1 MYHLIYSRKRRDK
14 VLYRIYFKMK
24 NQIIDNPKTP
34 EVLENPSNRKKWVI
48 ALVAVTLVLL
58 LGLVLYTKQNNQVVY
73 EEIAQSLTQNRGLI
87 PTPTPFMFEEITIPY
102 LREKSYQSNL
112 AALEKVSENSSYTS
126 YLTSYTSDGLRINGL
141 ITIPKSNTP
150 NGGFPAIVFVHGYIS
165 PKTYQTL
172 VNYSSYVDYLAKSG
186 LVVFKIDLR
195 GHGNSEGTPGG
206 AYYSSDY
213 IIDTLNAYSAL
224 QTADFVN
231 SKKIGLFGHS
241 MAGNIVSRS
250 IAAKPDIP
258 AVVIW
263 AGAGYTYKDLQNYG
277 ISDNSYQP
285 PSQDTE
291 RQRKRKLLFDTYGQF
306 SQNSQF
312 WKLIP
317 ATNYLN
323 DFKGAISLN
332 HAVDDNVVNIKYS
345 RGLNEILNKTNIS
358 HELNEYPTGGHNLA
372 GNTFNLAMQNTVEFF
387 RKYLK

>member
-1 MYHLIYSRKRRDK
+1 
-14 VLYRIYFKMK
+14 MK

-34 EVLENPSNRKKWVI
+34 EVLENSSNRKKWVI
-48 ALVAVTLVLL
+48 ASVAVTLVLL
-58 LGLVLYTKQNNQVVY
+58 LGLVFYTKQNNQVVY
-73 EEIAQSLTQNRGLI
+73 EEIAQSLTQSRGLI

-102 LREKSYQSNL
+102 LREKLYQSNL

-141 ITIPKSNTP
+141 ITIPKGNTP
-150 NGGFPAIVFVHGYIS
+150 NGGFPAIVFVHGYIP

-172 VNYSSYVDYLAKSG
+172 ANYSSYVDYLAKNSF
-186 LVVFKIDLR
+186 VVFKIDLR
-195 GHGNSEGTPGG
+195 GHGISEGTPGG

-250 IAAKPDIP
+250 IATKPDIP

-263 AGAGYTYKDLQNYG
+263 AGAGYTYKDLQEYR
-277 ISDNSYQP
+277 ISDNSYQAP
-285 PSQDTE
+285 QQDSE

-306 SQNSQF
+306 SQNSEF

-323 DFKGAISLN
+323 DFKGTISLN
-332 HAVDDNVVNIKYS
+332 HAVDDNVVDIKYS
-345 RGLNEILNKTNIS
+345 RNLNEILNKTNIV
-358 HELNEYPTGGHNLA
+358 HELNEYPSGGHNLT
-372 GNTFNLAMQNTVEFF
+372 GNTFNLAMQKTVEFF